1 MRREMYKFKAVI
13 IITLINLLI
22 IPSVFAQT
30 PDKISYQSVIR
41 NSSDQLITDQAIG
54 MKISILQNSESGTP
68 VYVETQAPISNA
80 NGLVSIKIGSGTLVT
95 GVFADI
101 DWANDT
107 YFIKT
112 EIDIAGGTNYTI
124 TGTSQLLS
132 VPYALHAK
140 TAESLTGTYFDQFIN
155 IFENNGMTVVDFSV
169 PYTHVLMGNEFGFT
183 DLSAINANT
192 WHWDFG
198 DGNTSTVQNPTH
210 TYQTEGVFTVSLTAG
225 NGTLSVTK
233 TKSDYMTVTDGPVY
247 DSFTDVRDGTVY
259 QSVTIGDQVWM
270 AENLKFLE
278 YVYPPDQ
285 YNIIFPFFY
294 VYGYSGSDV
303 AEAKATVNYNTYG
316 VLYNRA
322 AATSYSLCP
331 SGWHLPTDA
340 EWNQLANYFVD
351 IATEGGKLK
360 EAGTTHWNS
369 PNTGATNETGFTALP
384 GGQRDESSTFG
395 NLKQV
400 GHWWSATEDDP
411 EYENYGLTWEL
422 RYDSSSLERSAHF
435 YSVGLSV
442 RCVRD

>member
-1 MRREMYKFKAVI
+1 MR
-13 IITLINLLI
+13 TLFLRAFLVLLTF
-22 IPSVFAQT
+22 SLCLSTTLAQA
-30 PDKISYQSVIR
+30 PQKMSYQAVIR
-41 NSSDQLITDQAIG
+41 NSSDALITNSQVG

-68 VYVETQAPISNA
+68 VYVETQSPTSNA
-80 NGLVSIKIGSGTLVT
+80 NGLISIKIGEGTVVT
-95 GVFADI
+95 GIFADI
-101 DWANDT
+101 DWTNGT
-107 YFIKT
+107 YYIKT
-112 EIDIAGGTNYTI
+112 EIDPSTAGGTNYTI
-124 TGTSQLLS
+124 TGVSQLLS
-132 VPYALHAK
+132 VPYALHSK

-169 PYTHVLMGNEFGFT
+169 PYTHVLMGNEFAFT

-198 DGNTSTVQNPTH
+198 DGNTSSLQNPTH

-225 NGTLSVTK
+225 NGTISVTK

-247 DSFTDVRDGTVY
+247 ESFTDVRDGTVY
-259 QSVTIGDQVWM
+259 QSVTIGNQTWM
-270 AENLKFLE
+270 AENLKYIQFVFPPS
-278 YVYPPDQ
+278 VY
-285 YNIIFPFFY
+285 NTIIPMHY

-303 AEAKATVNYNTYG
+303 AEAKATANYNTYG

-340 EWNQLANYFVD
+340 EWSQLANYFVD
-351 IATEGGKLK
+351 VNIEGGKLK
-360 EAGTTHWNS
+360 EAGTTHWNT

-384 GGQRDESSTFG
+384 GGQRDESSYFRD
-395 NLKQV
+395 LKQI
-400 GHWWSATEDDP
+400 GYWWSATEDDP

>member
-1 MRREMYKFKAVI
+1 MRREMYKFKAAI
-13 IITLINLLI
+13 IITLINLFI
-22 IPSVFAQT
+22 IPSVFAQS
-30 PDKISYQSVIR
+30 PDKISYQAVIR
-41 NSSDQLITDQAIG
+41 NSSNQLVTDQAIG

-68 VYVETQAPISNA
+68 IYVETQAPTSNA
-80 NGLVSIKIGSGTLVT
+80 NGLISIKIGGGTVVT
-95 GVFADI
+95 GIFTDI
-101 DWANDT
+101 DWANNT

-140 TAESLTGTYFDQFIN
+140 TAESLTGTYLDQFIN

-183 DLSAINANT
+183 DLSEINATT

-198 DGNTSTVQNPTH
+198 DGNTSTEQNPTH

-225 NGTLSVTK
+225 NGTISVTK
-233 TKSDYMTVTDGPVY
+233 TKVDYMTVTDGPVY
-247 DSFTDVRDGTVY
+247 DSFTDSRDGTVY

-270 AENLKFLE
+270 AENLKFIE
-278 YVYPPDQ
+278 YVSPPST
-285 YNIIFPFFY
+285 YNIIFPVSY

-340 EWNQLANYFVD
+340 EWSQLANYFVD
-351 IATEGGKLK
+351 ITIEGGKLK
-360 EAGTTHWNS
+360 EAGTVHWNS

-384 GGQRDESSTFG
+384 GGLRDESSTFG

-411 EYENYGLTWEL
+411 DYENYGLTWEL
-422 RYDSSSLERSAHF
+422 RYDSSSLKRSAHF